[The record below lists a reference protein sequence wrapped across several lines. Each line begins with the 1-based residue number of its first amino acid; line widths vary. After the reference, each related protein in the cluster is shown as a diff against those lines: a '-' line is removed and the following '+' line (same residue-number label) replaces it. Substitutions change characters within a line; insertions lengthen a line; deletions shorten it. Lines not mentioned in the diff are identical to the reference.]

1 MKASQLLLLVATA
14 TIGSSLAHG
23 FAQFARGEALLSTTA
38 TARYDSRVFGGVN
51 PADDYIFTLD
61 PRLIY
66 RREAGILK
74 LYSNIGVQFNR
85 YLDFQ
90 EMNSEDL
97 IASLRLTLPP
107 QSSPIP
113 RGSFEMSY
121 NENTDVNYDVNAR
134 LREKT
139 FLTSLDASMPTGLK
153 TSILAGGSFRH
164 EERNRFSDRE
174 TWSGNI
180 GFRYGN
186 FLGGSTFDI
195 RYRRLELES
204 SGGNAWSVP
213 LSQQSDNFSATF
225 TRPLYHDV
233 RGSFTYG
240 YRVLNRSR
248 PEVFGGDR
256 RSAGSVISVRIDGPF
271 LPQSMFPKVETSLVL
286 GYEKA
291 ETPGV
296 NDTGGSSF
304 IGHMNIAWQA
314 RERTRISVE
323 ARRSLDLSVNDLT
336 VEVTSFE
343 ARVSQSIGDFTSAS
357 LFGGYEERT
366 YRTMG
371 RGDDALTGG
380 GSLHYRITKYWS
392 ARGEYRVRVTDS
404 SAFAAEYSRHLVTLS
419 VNYIF

>member
-1 MKASQLLLLVATA
+1 MKASHLLLIATTA
-14 TIGSSLAHG
+14 TLGSSLAHG

-38 TARYDSRVFGGVN
+38 TARYDSRVFGGAN
-51 PADDYIFTLD
+51 AADDYIFTLD

-66 RREAGILK
+66 RREAGMLK
-74 LYSNIGVQFNR
+74 LDSNIGVRFNR
-85 YLDFQ
+85 YVEFE

-97 IASLRLTLPP
+97 LASVRLHLPP

-113 RGSFEMSY
+113 RGSFEISY
-121 NENTDVNYDVNAR
+121 NENTDVNYDVNQR
-134 LREKT
+134 VREKN

-153 TSILAGGSFRH
+153 TSILAGGSYRH

-174 TWSGNI
+174 LWSGNV

-195 RYRRLELES
+195 RYRRLEVETT
-204 SGGNAWSVP
+204 GGNAWSVP
-213 LSQQSDNFSATF
+213 LNQQSDIYSATF
-225 TRPLYHDV
+225 TRPIYHDI
-233 RGSFTYG
+233 RGSLSYG

-248 PEVFGGDR
+248 SEVAGGER
-256 RSAGSVISVRIDGPF
+256 RDAGSIVSVRLDGPF

-286 GYEKA
+286 GYQKA

-296 NDTGGSSF
+296 NDTGGSRF
-304 IGHMNIAWQA
+304 VGNMNISWQA
-314 RERTRISVE
+314 RERTRLSFE
-323 ARRSLDLSVNDLT
+323 ARRSLDLSINDLT
-336 VEVTSFE
+336 VETTAFE
-343 ARVSQSIGDFTSAS
+343 ARVSQSIGDFTSAT

-366 YRTMG
+366 YRTVG

-392 ARGEYRVRVTDS
+392 AYGAYRVRVSDS
-404 SAFAAEYSRHLVTLS
+404 STFAAEYSRHLVTLS
-419 VNYIF
+419 LNYIF